1 MIRTSELLKCYG
13 NKLVHEIAADQTPAR
28 VLSGILHDAVK
39 NDRKIFSFRPRII
52 SRWLFT

>member
-1 MIRTSELLKCYG
+1 LLKCYG

>member
-1 MIRTSELLKCYG
+1 MLESYG

-28 VLSGILHDAVK
+28 VLSGILHGAVK
-39 NDRKIFSFRPRII
+39 NDREIFSFRPRTI